1 VNCNVGKTEQIV
13 RMSVGAAVLVT
24 GLMYRKWWGLLGIA
38 PIVTGATRYC
48 PANALLG
55 IDNCKRA

>member
-1 VNCNVGKTEQIV
+1 MNCNVGKTEQIV